1 MLDLN
6 NPKHVHIDQR
16 LREEPIIWLSTLRAD
31 DRPHLVPVWFLWDG
45 STMLIFSQ
53 PDNQKIR
60 NLRQNANVALAL
72 EATNEGEDVAIF
84 EGTAALLDEKT
95 ADLITSAYIEK
106 YAKMMEAMGWQVEG
120 MAASYSQPIHVT
132 PTKVITW

>member
-1 MLDLN
+1 MLDPN

-16 LREEPIIWLSTLRAD
+16 LRAEPIIWLSTVRAD
-31 DRPHLVPVWFLWDG
+31 GRPHLVPVWFLWDG
-45 STMLIFSQ
+45 STILIFSQ

-60 NLRQNANVALAL
+60 NLRQNVNVALAL
-72 EATNEGEDVAIF
+72 EATNDGEDVAIF

-106 YAKMMEAMGWQVEG
+106 YGKMMEAMGWQAEG